1 MKKIPLGQHT
11 EYPQTYSPG
20 ILFPVPRADARRAS
34 GIIDQDA
41 AGLPFRGTD
50 FWRGYELSWLDGS
63 GKPQVSI
70 AEFEMSAESP
80 NLIESKSFK
89 LYLNSLNMTRFN
101 TREDL
106 MSTLEQ
112 DLSAVAGMPVS
123 ARLVSDAPLHDGGV
137 TGADKV
143 DCILLDELAA
153 GFDGFEHDASL
164 LKCGS
169 GISGS
174 RQETLVSHLFRSL
187 CPVTAQP
194 DWGSVFIR
202 YAGVAMDHESVLRYL
217 LAYRQHQ
224 GFHEDCVERI
234 FCDLQRQCQPE
245 WLVVGIQFLRRGG
258 LEINPWRW
266 SESAPVS
273 AGEHAGLRTARQ

>member
-1 MKKIPLGQHT
+1 MDKIPLGQQT
-11 EYPQTYSPG
+11 GYPQAYSPG
-20 ILFPVPRADARRAS
+20 ILFPVPRIDARRAS
-34 GIIDQDA
+34 GVVEQDA
-41 AGLPFRGTD
+41 AGLPFLGTD
-50 FWRGYELSWLDGS
+50 YWRGYEVSWLDGA

-70 AEFEMSAESP
+70 AEFDISAESP

-89 LYLNSLNMTRFN
+89 LYLNSLNMTRFH
-101 TREDL
+101 TRDEL
-106 MSTLEQ
+106 LSLLEQ
-112 DLSAVAGMPVS
+112 DLSVVAGMPVR
-123 ARLVSDAPLHDGGV
+123 ARLVSDAPLHDGAGV
-137 TGADKV
+137 TGSDKPGH
-143 DCILLDELAA
+143 ILLDELTVVV
-153 GFDGFEHDASL
+153 DRFELDASL
-164 LKCGS
+164 LKRGNGGS
-169 GISGS
+169 G
-174 RQETLVSHLFRSL
+174 QETLVSHLFRSL

-217 LAYRQHQ
+217 LSYRQHQ

-266 SESAPVS
+266 SASAPVS
-273 AGEHAGLRTARQ
+273 DGDDSGMRTVRQ